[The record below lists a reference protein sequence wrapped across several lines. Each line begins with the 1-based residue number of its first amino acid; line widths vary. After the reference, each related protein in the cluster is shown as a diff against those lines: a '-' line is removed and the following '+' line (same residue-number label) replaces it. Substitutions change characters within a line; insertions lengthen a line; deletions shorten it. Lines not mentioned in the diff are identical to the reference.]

1 MAKNIRS
8 VLKKATKTVMGADAQ
23 LPVRQAPLPAPD
35 NVLEVDTSTEATE
48 HIEGRKTTAFSE
60 ITVKGSRGT
69 TYRIAVP
76 TNYMRNIP
84 RKWEWTPERYQIA
97 GEIAS
102 GISIRNVAEK
112 YDYARITLYG
122 WLEHP
127 EFREHVD
134 GLIME
139 SGMANRRERIAT
151 LSRLTDKLIQ
161 KIDNELDSV
170 KLNDKALA
178 AVLNTIGQY
187 SKHLA
192 QEKEEF
198 VESSKVDQTTN
209 ISGTVGVATVNV
221 DAALNSAPSEE
232 REKLAKEFNELG
244 DAIIRSIVGE

>member
-8 VLKKATKTVMGADAQ
+8 VLKRATKDVLEKPPE
-23 LPVRQAPLPAPD
+23 LPTRDTPLPPKAEILEQTEPD
-35 NVLEVDTSTEATE
+35 TPE
-48 HIEGRKTTAFSE
+48 HVTRRAGAFSE
-60 ITVKGSRGT
+60 IVVKGSKGT
-69 TYRIAVP
+69 TYKIAIP
-76 TNYMRNIP
+76 SSYERNIP
-84 RKWEWTPERYQIA
+84 RKWEWTPERYKIA
-97 GEIAS
+97 EDIAS
-102 GISIRNVAEK
+102 GMSMAKVAEVNGF
-112 YDYARITLYG
+112 ARITLYG

-198 VESSKVDQTTN
+198 VESSKVDQTTS